1 MVYRFFDKKTGVE
14 VSLNEKLAEELHKAI
29 IQKFKR
35 RKVYEIFKNNIWAAD
50 LVEMVSLSSVNKN
63 IRCLLCIIDVFTKYT

>member
-14 VSLNEKLAEELHKAI
+14 VSLNEKLAEELHEAI

-35 RKVYEIFKNNIWAAD
+35 GKVYEIFKNNVWAAD
-50 LVEMVSLSSVNKN
+50 LVEMVSLSSSNKN